1 MTECNDAIYLTFQ
14 HRIQV
19 PQLHMK
25 PSPHHVSVKVW
36 YLDSIDNLNNDLVYL
51 CSRGPLQPLQCTGSH
66 YHYSRLPMVRWCHSP
81 VTTANCCPVPSV
93 HTNNAVISFLKFAAP
108 TNTHSCSDWI
118 LGCAMS
124 GRLLSSLGRNLA
136 TSPHGYLLVQSYL
149 YLVEFGCWSLI
160 LSKVSTIRT
169 LTLNIGLTFKIFN
182 SI

>member
-19 PQLHMK
+19 PHLHMR
-25 PSPHHVSVKVW
+25 PSPHHISLKVW

-66 YHYSRLPMVRWCHSP
+66 YHYSRLPMVQWCHSP

-108 TNTHSCSDWI
+108 TNTQTRVLTGYWVVRWVA
-118 LGCAMS
+118 GCCPPSVETLQPHLMVIC
-124 GRLLSSLGRNLA
+124 LFNLICIWWSSVVGP
-136 TSPHGYLLVQSYL
+136 SFFPKYLPFIHWL
-149 YLVEFGCWSLI
+149 
-160 LSKVSTIRT
+160 
-169 LTLNIGLTFKIFN
+169 
-182 SI
+182 